1 MRTLVFGGT
10 GMLGRA
16 VTAQW
21 RRHRQ
26 PVLALGREQADIT
39 DAASVL
45 DWAHRFQPSV
55 IVNCAAFT
63 KVDDCEEK
71 EEHATAVNGTSLRHL
86 AEAAA
91 KHSAL
96 LVHVSSDYVFDGKA
110 DTPIP
115 EDAPTAPRSAYGRS
129 KLEGEKQALAYERSL
144 VVRASWLFG
153 PDGPNFAATIRRLLL
168 GGTNPLKVVDD
179 QRGRP
184 TYTPFLARAL
194 YDLARADITGIVH
207 YGNREPVTWHGFAT
221 AIAREVAPRAD
232 VLPVP
237 TSEFPRPA
245 ERPEYSVLDV
255 SKFEGLVG
263 RAAEP
268 WSNGLVPYLEH
279 LGDSG
284 S

>member
-10 GMLGRA
+10 GMLGKA
-16 VTAQW
+16 VTAHW

-26 PVLALGREQADIT
+26 PVLALGRKHADIT
-39 DAASVL
+39 QLPSLL
-45 DWAHRFQPSV
+45 DWGHRFQPSV

-63 KVDDCEEK
+63 RVDDCEEQ
-71 EEHATAVNGTSLRHL
+71 EELATRVNGESLDHLVEL
-86 AEAAA
+86 AER
-91 KHSAL
+91 HSAL
-96 LVHVSSDYVFDGKA
+96 LIHVSSDYVFDGQA
-110 DTPIP
+110 SEPIP
-115 EDAPTAPRSAYGRS
+115 EDAPTGPRSAYGRG
-129 KLEGEKQALAYERSL
+129 KLEGERRALRYERSL

-153 PDGPNFAATIRRLLL
+153 PGGPNFAATIRRLLV
-168 GGTNPLKVVDD
+168 GGQNPLKVVDD

-184 TYTPFLARAL
+184 TFTPFVARAL
-194 YDLARADITGIVH
+194 HDLARVGATGIVH

-221 AIAREVAPRAD
+221 AIARQVAPHVD
-232 VLPVP
+232 VLPVS
-237 TSEFPRPA
+237 TQEFPRPA
-245 ERPEYSVLDV
+245 ERPAYSVLDV

-263 RAAEP
+263 RAVEP